1 MPAEDVTVRGHYS
14 PLSFPFVVLVDGDTL
29 VTKNY
34 LYGEP
39 VEVPASPQKEGYLFA
54 GWGDSVPAHMP
65 AHPLRLE
72 AMWEVIQYQLQL
84 VDMDS
89 VVLDTAISFGAEL
102 PRFPE
107 LVREGYTFKG
117 WDDTLAVMPSR
128 DVEVKAVWTPNRYCI
143 TLMIVSATTMK
154 MLELPRKVMFDYGE
168 AVAFDDIE
176 HGKYRFVRW
185 NNECPKT
192 MPAKNFALIAL
203 VDEIDP
209 TGLSR
214 ESDDALM
221 PVVADGKIY
230 LPDGMKGDVVC
241 LYDMSGRLVYRG
253 VASCVEVSVPGVYL
267 LTFQGV
273 PLKIVVK

>member
-1 MPAEDVTVRGHYS
+1 
-14 PLSFPFVVLVDGDTL
+14 
-29 VTKNY
+29 
-34 LYGEP
+34 
-39 VEVPASPQKEGYLFA
+39 
-54 GWGDSVPAHMP
+54 
-65 AHPLRLE
+65 
-72 AMWEVIQYQLQL
+72 
-84 VDMDS
+84 
-89 VVLDTAISFGAEL
+89 
-102 PRFPE
+102 
-107 LVREGYTFKG
+107 
-117 WDDTLAVMPSR
+117 
-128 DVEVKAVWTPNRYCI
+128 
-143 TLMIVSATTMK
+143 
-154 MLELPRKVMFDYGE
+154 MFDYGE

-267 LTFQGV
+267 LTFQGM
-273 PLKIVVK
+273 PLKIVVT